1 MPTHHDGMRK
11 ISAKDIEPAD
21 VRSGATPS
29 RNNEVKLDPGEV
41 AVRKDWS
48 SGMAKIIHDEFVRRL
63 QRSNRHQIVTEARD
77 TFAAGHGS
85 CAMLRTGVDEAH
97 GSGRK

>member
-1 MPTHHDGMRK
+1 MHHDGMRRS
-11 ISAKDIEPAD
+11 SAKDIELAD

-29 RNNEVKLDPGEV
+29 RNNEVNLDPGGV
-41 AVRKDWS
+41 ALRKDWS
-48 SGMAKIIHDEFVRRL
+48 SDMAKIVHDEFVRRL

-77 TFAAGHGS
+77 TFAAGHES
-85 CAMLRTGVDEAH
+85 CAMLRTDVDEAH